1 MKTLPCKLA
10 AAIIVL
16 GFATSASYA
25 ATVSATPSPQDSQ
38 ASPPAAPVTM
48 LAKKGADDGGR
59 KPRPDDTGCD
69 DNGTDV
75 CNAIVAKKG
84 ADDGGGRKPRPD
96 DTGCDDNGTD
106 SCRSIVAKK
115 GADDPRPEP
124 ESDDAGCD
132 DHGSDRC
139 RASVKQA

>member
-1 MKTLPCKLA
+1 MKTFPRKLA

-16 GFATSASYA
+16 GFATTASYA
-25 ATVSATPSPQDSQ
+25 ATVSATAPAQGSQ
-38 ASPPAAPVTM
+38 ASAPAAPVTM
-48 LAKKGADDGGR
+48 LARKGADDGAP

-69 DNGTDV
+69 DNGTDI

-106 SCRSIVAKK
+106 ICHAVVAKK
-115 GADDPRPEP
+115 GADDTHPED
-124 ESDDAGCD
+124 ESEFETETVG
-132 DHGSDRC
+132 
-139 RASVKQA
+139 

>member
-1 MKTLPCKLA
+1 MKTVPRKLA

-25 ATVSATPSPQDSQ
+25 ASVSTAALPQGSQ
-38 ASPPAAPVTM
+38 ASPSDVPVTM
-48 LAKKGADDGGR
+48 LAKKGADDP
-59 KPRPDDTGCD
+59 KPQ
-69 DNGTDV
+69 
-75 CNAIVAKKG
+75 
-84 ADDGGGRKPRPD
+84 PRPD

-124 ESDDAGCD
+124 ESDDVGCD

-139 RASVKQA
+139 RATVKQV